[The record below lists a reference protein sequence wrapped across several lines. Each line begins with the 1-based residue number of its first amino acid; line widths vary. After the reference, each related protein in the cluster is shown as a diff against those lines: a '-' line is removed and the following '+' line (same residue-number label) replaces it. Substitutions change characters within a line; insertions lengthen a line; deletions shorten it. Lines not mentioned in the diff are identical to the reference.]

1 MKSPQDIADPIL
13 RDEVL
18 QCIEGD
24 DNYSPDV
31 TLAKQLMGHEYEL
44 RLRLNLTNAGIPFI
58 CKRQAQSTAR
68 IGLG

>member
-31 TLAKQLMGHEYEL
+31 TLAKQLIEEG
-44 RLRLNLTNAGIPFI
+44 
-58 CKRQAQSTAR
+58 KRAAAAAEEAK
-68 IGLG
+68 LKK